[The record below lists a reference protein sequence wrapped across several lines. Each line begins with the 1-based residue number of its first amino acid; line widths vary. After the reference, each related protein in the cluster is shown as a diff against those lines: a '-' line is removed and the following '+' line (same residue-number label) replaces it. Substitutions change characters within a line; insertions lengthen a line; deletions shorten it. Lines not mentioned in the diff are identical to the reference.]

1 MHEDL
6 GPDQLVLRAS
16 KKSSTYLLPSTSP
29 ITNTANRRAWPCGSA
44 LATAC
49 LASGSTPL
57 MELAVESATGHGG
70 GRLNHNVAFGE
81 NMHQRGE
88 LASSEGTLAAT
99 ISSSFARPPAGL
111 QSTPAPIWPS
121 SGALHWPQSQN
132 LEVGRGGS
140 LIEKL
145 QPKGDRHHPQG

>member
-57 MELAVESATGHGG
+57 MELAVESATARVVVGSITMWHSE
-70 GRLNHNVAFGE
+70 RTCTKGE
-81 NMHQRGE
+81 NWLRAKVPWQQQSPRRSPGHQQDYR
-88 LASSEGTLAAT
+88 
-99 ISSSFARPPAGL
+99 ARQRLFG
-111 QSTPAPIWPS
+111 PAPVRYIGPRVRTLKLG
-121 SGALHWPQSQN
+121 GAGP
-132 LEVGRGGS
+132 
-140 LIEKL
+140 
-145 QPKGDRHHPQG
+145 